1 MGKLFR
7 FDSIRKK
14 ILFGFSIVIFLVIV
28 LGVYNVLAIKKLND
42 NTTEMVDVYQPFLN
56 LLDDITLDMT
66 ERTSLIRGY
75 LLYEDEKFRDEFV
88 RKTDESIALENK
100 LLKSPYAESI
110 KDTIEQKVVWGE
122 TINRV
127 FEEYDAGNR
136 TAAMQILREEVKPLE
151 EKITSELKAIV
162 AQGDKMLVDK
172 SADNKLLGEFSL
184 IIDIVLTLIIIV
196 MGVIVALRTASI
208 ISKPIVKVKDR
219 MKTIADGDFT
229 QSTLEIKTNDEIGE
243 LVQSTNDMTNNTREL
258 LNRINAVSETVTLQ
272 GEKLTNAA
280 NEVKLGTEQVAVTM
294 EELATGAET
303 QANSTSD
310 LANLMGM
317 FTNKVEDVNKN
328 GENIESNSSN
338 VLDMTNKGSQSMQTS
353 TEQMTKINYI
363 VKDSVDKMKNLD
375 DQTQEISKLV
385 LVIKDIADQT
395 NLLALNAAIEAAR
408 AGEHGKGFAVV
419 ADEVRKL
426 AEQVALS
433 VNDITKIV
441 TSIQSESDVVS
452 TALKDGY
459 NEVEQGTIQIKAT
472 DEIFDQITDSV
483 KEMVTSIHATSQSLL
498 EVSTKTQEMNKS
510 VEEIASVSEE
520 AAAGVEETAAST
532 QQASSSMDEVAD
544 SSQHLSGLAEELNE
558 LINRFKV

>member
-7 FDSIRKK
+7 FNSIRKK
-14 ILFGFSIVIFLVIV
+14 ILFGFSIVIFLVV
-28 LGVYNVLAIKKLND
+28 ALGVYNVLAIKKLND

-56 LLDDITLDMT
+56 LVDEIALDMT
-66 ERTSLIRGY
+66 DRTSLIRGY
-75 LLYEDEKFRDEFV
+75 LLYEDEEFRDEFV
-88 RKTDESIALENK
+88 NKTEESIALENQ
-100 LLKSPYAESI
+100 LLKSPFAESI
-110 KDTIEQKVVWGE
+110 EGTIERKVVWGE
-122 TINRV
+122 TTNLV
-127 FEEYDAGNR
+127 LEKYDAGNKD
-136 TAAMQILREEVKPLE
+136 AAMKIMREQVKPLE
-151 EKITSELKAIV
+151 EEITSELKAV
-162 AQGDKMLVDK
+162 VDKGDKMLGEK
-172 SADNKLLGEFSL
+172 SNDNQLFGKVSL
-184 IIDIVLTLIIIV
+184 IIDLALILIIIA
-196 MGVIVALRTASI
+196 MAVIVALRTASI

-229 QSTLEIKTNDEIGE
+229 QGTLEIKANDEIGE
-243 LVQSTNDMTNNTREL
+243 LVRSTNEMTDNTREL
-258 LNRINAVSETVTLQ
+258 LNRINAVSETVTIQ

-338 VLDMTNKGSQSMQTS
+338 VLEMTNRGSQSMQTS
-353 TEQMTKINYI
+353 TEQMTKINHI
-363 VKDSVDKMKNLD
+363 VKDSVDKMKKLD

-459 NEVEQGTIQIKAT
+459 NEVEQGTVQIKAT